1 MKKNKT
7 NFIIRASEVIITV
20 TISDNLLILIV
31 MLIYGIVSGG
41 SAIILKKGIF
51 RAGGI
56 KLDNFFQDI
65 LPTAWNLLTT
75 PMWFLGGVAALTGFF
90 IYTIALNTYD
100 VSIVKPLI
108 NTNLLFTFVFAAFI
122 FKERL
127 SMIEWFGVG
136 ILILGLILFAFSPNI
151 ASTNEMNIL
160 LLLGFFP
167 ITLGLVGL
175 MIVLIFILKRIGSAE
190 FVFPLFA
197 GAFFGLGTFFTK
209 SLLIGMNGSLQTVL
223 PDDLLV
229 LYSLVMLIVTY
240 GFATISQQLAFEGGR
255 LSIVS
260 PITNAVSVTIS
271 FIGAYFVFY
280 EDLIPSSSGVLSF
293 QSFFKIIG
301 LICVISALILLR
313 REVDL
318 ITDQTASL

>member
-1 MKKNKT
+1 
-7 NFIIRASEVIITV
+7 
-20 TISDNLLILIV
+20 

-51 RAGGI
+51 KAGGI

-65 LPTAWNLLTT
+65 LPTAYNLLTT

-108 NTNLLFTFVFAAFI
+108 NTNLLFTFIFAAII

-127 SMIEWFGVG
+127 SIVEWFGVG
-136 ILILGLILFAFSPNI
+136 VLILGLILFALSPSI
-151 ASTNEMNIL
+151 ASTNDMNIL

-167 ITLGLVGL
+167 ITVGLAGL
-175 MIVLIFILKRIGSAE
+175 MIVLIFVLKRIGSTE

-197 GAFFGLGTFFTK
+197 GIFFGFGTFFTK
-209 SLLIGMNGSLQTVL
+209 SLLIGMNGSLQTML
-223 PDDLLV
+223 PDDLLII
-229 LYSLVMLIVTY
+229 YSLVMLMVTY
-240 GFATISQQLAFEGGR
+240 GFAIVSQQFAFEKGR

-271 FIGAYFVFY
+271 IIGAYFVFY
-280 EDLIPSSSGVLSF
+280 EELIPSFSGLLTL
-293 QSFFKIIG
+293 QSFFKLFG
-301 LICVISALILLR
+301 LICIILALILLR
-313 REVDL
+313 REVNPL
-318 ITDQTASL
+318 EDQTASI

>member
-1 MKKNKT
+1 
-7 NFIIRASEVIITV
+7 
-20 TISDNLLILIV
+20 

-65 LPTAWNLLTT
+65 LPTAYNLLTT

-100 VSIVKPLI
+100 ISIVKPLI
-108 NTNLLFTFVFAAFI
+108 NTNLLFTFIFAAII

-127 SMIEWFGVG
+127 SFVEWFGVG
-136 ILILGLILFAFSPNI
+136 VLILGLILFALSPSI
-151 ASTNEMNIL
+151 ASTNDMNIL

-167 ITLGLVGL
+167 ITVGLAGL
-175 MIVLIFILKRIGSAE
+175 MIVLIFVLKRIGSTE

-197 GAFFGLGTFFTK
+197 GIFFGFGTFFTK
-209 SLLIGMNGSLQTVL
+209 SLLIGMNGSLQTML
-223 PDDLLV
+223 PDDLLII
-229 LYSLVMLIVTY
+229 YSLVMLMVTY
-240 GFATISQQLAFEGGR
+240 GFAIVSQQFAFEKGR

-271 FIGAYFVFY
+271 IIGANFVFY
-280 EDLIPSSSGVLSF
+280 EELIPLFSGLLTL
-293 QSFFKIIG
+293 QSFFKLFG
-301 LICVISALILLR
+301 LICIILALILLR
-313 REVDL
+313 REVNPL
-318 ITDQTASL
+318 EDQTASI

>member
-1 MKKNKT
+1 
-7 NFIIRASEVIITV
+7 
-20 TISDNLLILIV
+20 

-51 RAGGI
+51 KAGGI

-65 LPTAWNLLTT
+65 LPTAYNLLTT

-100 VSIVKPLI
+100 ISIVKPLI
-108 NTNLLFTFVFAAFI
+108 NTNLLFTFIFAAII

-127 SMIEWFGVG
+127 SFVEWFGVG
-136 ILILGLILFAFSPNI
+136 VLILGLILFALSPSI
-151 ASTNEMNIL
+151 ASTNDMNIL

-167 ITLGLVGL
+167 ITVGLVGI
-175 MIVLIFILKRIGSAE
+175 MIVLIFVLKRIGSTE

-197 GAFFGLGTFFTK
+197 GIFFGFGTFFTK
-209 SLLIGMNGSLQTVL
+209 SLLIGMNGSLQTML
-223 PDDLLV
+223 PDDLLII
-229 LYSLVMLIVTY
+229 YSLVMLMVTY
-240 GFATISQQLAFEGGR
+240 GFAIVSQQFAFEKGR

-271 FIGAYFVFY
+271 IIGAYFVFY
-280 EDLIPSSSGVLSF
+280 EELIPSFSGLLTL
-293 QSFFKIIG
+293 QSFFKLFG
-301 LICVISALILLR
+301 LICIILALILLR
-313 REVDL
+313 REVNPL
-318 ITDQTASL
+318 EDQTASI

>member
-1 MKKNKT
+1 
-7 NFIIRASEVIITV
+7 
-20 TISDNLLILIV
+20 

-56 KLDNFFQDI
+56 RLDNFFQDI
-65 LPTAWNLLTT
+65 LPTAYNLLTT

-108 NTNLLFTFVFAAFI
+108 NTNLLFTFIFAAII

-127 SMIEWFGVG
+127 SIVEWFGVG
-136 ILILGLILFAFSPNI
+136 VLILGLILFAFSPSI
-151 ASTNEMNIL
+151 ASTNDMNIL

-167 ITLGLVGL
+167 MTIGLVGL
-175 MIVLIFILKRIGSAE
+175 MIVLIFVLKRIGSAE

-197 GAFFGLGTFFTK
+197 GIFFGFGTFFTK
-209 SLLIGMNGSLQTVL
+209 SLLIGMNGSLQTML
-223 PDDLLV
+223 PDDLLII
-229 LYSLVMLIVTY
+229 YSLVMLIVTY
-240 GFATISQQLAFEGGR
+240 GFATVSQQLAFEKGR

-271 FIGAYFVFY
+271 FIGAYLVFY
-280 EDLIPSSSGVLSF
+280 EELIPSFSGSLTL
-293 QSFFKIIG
+293 QSFFKLIG
-301 LICVISALILLR
+301 LICIILALILLR
-313 REVDL
+313 REVNP
-318 ITDQTASL
+318 TANRP